1 MVYYIAMRLRGGI
14 HTVNAFAYAAETAA
28 CLAVILILATILHL
42 VVERP
47 TMKLSEQIARK
58 ASVPQIS
65 TA

>member
-1 MVYYIAMRLRGGI
+1 
-14 HTVNAFAYAAETAA
+14 VNAFAYAAETAA